1 MREERDMHPARMGTR
16 RRATRSVAARDRLRV
31 PRRTPL
37 ASRVRSLS
45 VRHTSCTSRWN
56 PGSVRQMPRQR
67 GSSARPIW
75 CGYEDRKHI
84 AEEAVSYSDEL
95 GSSGVSPFATAS
107 IQSAASSDM

>member
-1 MREERDMHPARMGTR
+1 MGGTSASRPGLSLLGIVGTCHVER
-16 RRATRSVAARDRLRV
+16 
-31 PRRTPL
+31 PL

-75 CGYEDRKHI
+75 CGHEDRKHI